1 MSTVFNKIIDI
12 TQENS
17 QDSTQNTTR
26 NYIQDTL
33 DDYIITTRSKSRKR
47 TFSSIDDSDKSE
59 NNDTRRNPVRFLRG
73 KRTGT
78 LKTDIINNNTGYKVN
93 KNCLLKSQQNLRFAN
108 HVLKLPY
115 THIDV
120 VVLDYKYLN
129 TTKTLIDCFNDSSRN
144 LTIRVVDINDQVL
157 INAKKLKCPDNVI
170 VKVYHQNIK
179 EFLEKH
185 KKPIHAFAGDFWG
198 TIFNTGDEIRS
209 FLNNIKSH
217 NTPSAVF
224 WATNAIRGGASKTAP
239 ASEITNMLKTIII
252 SMGVDIETF
261 EPTCDGG
268 SSTANTLY
276 THSLKAGC
284 GCQTKSQTMHAAIMN
299 LSYCAEPQK
308 KRAKMCN
315 LV

>member
-1 MSTVFNKIIDI
+1 MSTAFNTVIDHRDNGRVV
-12 TQENS
+12 TQ
-17 QDSTQNTTR
+17 

-59 NNDTRRNPVRFLRG
+59 NNGPRRNPVRLLRG
-73 KRTGT
+73 KRSNVKNIGVVN
-78 LKTDIINNNTGYKVN
+78 INDAGYKVN

-108 HVLKLPY
+108 YVLKLPY

-144 LTIRVVDINDQVL
+144 LTIHVVDIDDQVL
-157 INAKKLKCPDNVI
+157 INAKKLKCPNNVI

-185 KKPIHAFAGDFWG
+185 KEPIHAFAGDFWG
-198 TIFNTGDEIRS
+198 TIFNTVDEIRS

-217 NTPSAVF
+217 NTPSTVF
-224 WATNAIRGGASKTAP
+224 WATNAIRGGVSKTAP